1 MEALVVYYSRTGYTE
16 KLAEDIS
23 AQLDSELEKIRDMKD
38 RSGVL
43 GYLGSGWETIRG
55 KRPDIKEPEYDP
67 ADFDVT
73 IIGTPVWV
81 QKPCTPVMT
90 YLDRYSERFNK
101 TAYFCTL
108 GGSGAEK
115 TMRKL
120 ENHAKR
126 PLDTL
131 SLTTNTVK
139 EGDYQHEVKRFIDGL
154 KV

>member
-1 MEALVVYYSRTGYTE
+1 MEALVAYYSRTGYTK

-23 AQLDSELEKIRDMKD
+23 SELGGESEEIIDMKD

-43 GYLGSGWETIRG
+43 GYLRSSWGAMRG
-55 KRPDIKEPEYDP
+55 KRPEIKEPEYDP
-67 ADFDVT
+67 TDFDVT
-73 IIGTPVWV
+73 IIGTPLWV
-81 QKPCTPVMT
+81 QRPATPVVT
-90 YLDRYSERFNK
+90 YLDKYSKRFNK

-108 GGSGAEK
+108 GGSGEEK
-115 TMRKL
+115 TFRRMEEL
-120 ENHAKR
+120 AKE